1 MHRAILINFAQSLF
15 ELPCLTGRKG
25 RDGTFPASACIKL
38 TGTYVDTGEVG
49 WFLVLLVGWFV
60 FRQKRSRIV
69 MISIF

>member
-1 MHRAILINFAQSLF
+1 MHRAILIILAQNLF

-49 WFLVLLVGWFV
+49 RLILELVVRHLGSYIGSNFDSFL
-60 FRQKRSRIV
+60 SR
-69 MISIF
+69 